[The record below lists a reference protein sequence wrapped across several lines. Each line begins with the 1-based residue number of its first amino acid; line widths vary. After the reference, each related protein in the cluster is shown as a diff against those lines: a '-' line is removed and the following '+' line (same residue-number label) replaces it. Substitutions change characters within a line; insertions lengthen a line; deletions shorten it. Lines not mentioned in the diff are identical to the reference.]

1 MKTFWME
8 AELGNANIKT
18 LVQSDKLDGLIA
30 WWEEA
35 LTKQSEPDHRQAS
48 RNVVV
53 EALKKNLHH
62 TDEKVAE
69 MVCGALLWLTATGP
83 IGTTIMPFMR
93 RGDMTIR
100 YEITQITE
108 TGYNFCTKFDEK
120 TDAALML

>member
-1 MKTFWME
+1 ME
-8 AELGNANIKT
+8 AELGKANIKT
-18 LVQSDKLDGLIA
+18 LVQCDKLDGLIA

-35 LTKQSEPDHRQAS
+35 LTKQSEPDHRLAS

-62 TDEKVAE
+62 TDQKVAE
-69 MVCGALLWLTATGP
+69 MVCGALLWLTVTGP
-83 IGTTIMPFMR
+83 IGPTVMPFMR

-108 TGYNFCTKFDEK
+108 TSYNFRTKFDEK
-120 TDAALML
+120 TDAALSL